1 MCGIFGYIGK
11 KQDVNILLEGL
22 GRLEYRGYDSCGIS
36 YFAKDKIIIK
46 KEQGRIA
53 NLKAGIDAL
62 KNNKDFTVGI
72 AHTRWATH
80 GKPTK
85 KNAHPHCDNEKNISI
100 VHNGIVENF
109 SELKDEL
116 RDLGFVFQSET
127 DTEVI
132 AHLISYYYSGDIKQA
147 VFDAVKRL
155 EGSYAVCVMAKDH
168 QNTLIGVKQNS
179 PLVVGVAK
187 ESYFLASDS
196 LALVPYTDKEI
207 CLQDGQVVVIEEDEI
222 ELFDF
227 HANKQKIE
235 VTDIMISSQDADK
248 GDYDHFMLKEIY
260 EQPSIF
266 KKLYSQYVKKNEIV
280 LPDLNLTEA
289 QIKGLEKI
297 YIVACGTAYHAGMV
311 AKYLFE
317 KFAGIDV
324 EIDVSSEFR
333 YREFTLRKN
342 SLVIAVSQS
351 GETADTIAAI
361 KLFKEKGAKV
371 VSICNVLGS
380 SLTRE
385 SIGWVHTAS
394 GPEIGVAS
402 TKAYTSQVLCFFLLS
417 LHMAKLRGTVEDI
430 SSYLKE
436 IDKLPEQYENILNN
450 ESQTIENVA
459 SFYSKIGCFLFL
471 GRGVNFPTA
480 LEGALKLKELSYIP
494 AEGYAA
500 GEMKHGPIA
509 LIDEYRAVVC
519 VALNDR
525 LYEKMFSNIQEIK
538 ARKGKVFAL
547 ITKGDTKIKA
557 LADEYIELPMI
568 SEALSPIMAVLPL
581 QLIAYFI
588 ALNLGYD
595 IDKPRNLAKSVTVE

>member
-11 KQDVNILLEGL
+11 SEKINLLLEGL

-36 YFAKDKIIIK
+36 YFSKDKILVK
-46 KEQGRIA
+46 KQQGRIA
-53 NLKAGIDAL
+53 NLQADIDAL
-62 KNNKDFTVGI
+62 KSARDFTVGI

-80 GKPTK
+80 GKPNK
-85 KNAHPHCDNEKNISI
+85 KNAHPHVDMQKNISI

-116 RDLGFVFQSET
+116 RDLGFVFKSET

-132 AHLISYYYSGDIKQA
+132 AHLISYYYNGDIKEA
-147 VFDAVKRL
+147 VFEAVKKL
-155 EGSYAVCVMAKDH
+155 EGSFAVCVMAKDH
-168 QNTLIGVKQNS
+168 QNTLIGIKQNS
-179 PLVVGVAK
+179 PLVVGVGK
-187 ESYFLASDS
+187 DSYYLASDS

-207 CLQDGQVVVIEEDEI
+207 CLQDGQVVVIEDDQVQ
-222 ELFDF
+222 LYDF
-227 HANKQKIE
+227 NANKKKIK
-235 VTDIMISSQDADK
+235 VTDITISSQDAEK
-248 GDYDHFMLKEIY
+248 GDYDHYMLKEIF
-260 EQPSIF
+260 EQPAIF
-266 KKLYSQYVKKNEIV
+266 KRLVSLYTKKNEIV
-280 LPDLNLTEA
+280 LPDLNLSEA
-289 QIKGLEKI
+289 QIKKLEKI

-311 AKYLFE
+311 AKYFFE

-371 VSICNVLGS
+371 VSVCNVLGS

-385 SIGWVHTAS
+385 SIGWIHTAS

-402 TKAYTSQVLCFFLLS
+402 TKAYTSQVLCFFFMS
-417 LHMAKLRGTVEDI
+417 LYMAKIKGTEEDI
-430 SSYLKE
+430 SKYIKELK
-436 IDKLPEQYENILNN
+436 KLPKQYEEILNN
-450 ESQTIENVA
+450 DTQTIENVA

-471 GRGVNFPTA
+471 GRGVNYPTA

-547 ITKGDTKIKA
+547 ITKGDKKIKA
-557 LADEYIELPMI
+557 LADEYIELPKI
-568 SEALSPIMAVLPL
+568 SEALSPIIAVLPL
-581 QLIAYFI
+581 QLIAYYI
-588 ALNLGYD
+588 ALNLGFD